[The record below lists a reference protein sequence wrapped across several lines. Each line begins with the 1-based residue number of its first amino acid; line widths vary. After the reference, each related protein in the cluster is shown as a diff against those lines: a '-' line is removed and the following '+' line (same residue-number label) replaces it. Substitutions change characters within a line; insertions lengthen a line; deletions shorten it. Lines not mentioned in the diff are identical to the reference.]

1 MSKILLTGMTAAQAS
16 PSANNK
22 NLQFAGVLH
31 RVLTRLGHE
40 VIWADPELSYNTE
53 SLSSFD
59 SVLVGV
65 SPISSLSANRVYGAL
80 NIINL
85 LWGSDKLTLFVD
97 APGTYQI
104 SASLKSLELNPTSL
118 LKQFYSYRKGYKDV
132 LSDISLS
139 SSIYSAVAKLTNEQW
154 PTTIYPKLPWKSD
167 NDIKFLNPK
176 NIYSNFIGLNFD
188 EILLL
193 DFTYSDEK
201 RSKWVVDSYSHKETT
216 KLVKTLS
223 SPISPMKWNKGVSDF
238 QVFDQMLRSLG
249 AIISTHRGDGSW
261 WSYRY
266 VQAFNAKT
274 PVYTDW
280 KETGIIGGAW
290 NFLASAI
297 EDLDIS
303 ERIIFSDRQKEAYFS
318 ALNSFKT
325 ETNKLEEILKISKE
339 E

>member
-16 PSANNK
+16 PSANNR
-22 NLQFAGVLH
+22 NLQFAGVLYK
-31 RVLTRLGHE
+31 VLTDLGHE
-40 VIWADPELSYNTE
+40 VVWADPELSYNTE

-59 SVLVGV
+59 SILVGV

-80 NIINL
+80 NLINL
-85 LWGSDKLTLFVD
+85 LWDSNKLTLFVD

-104 SASLKSLELNPTSL
+104 SASLNSVESNPTSL
-118 LKQFYSYRKGYKDV
+118 LKKFYSYRKGYKDV
-132 LSDISLS
+132 LSNISLS
-139 SSIYSAVAKLTNEQW
+139 SNIYGAITKLTNEQW
-154 PTTIYPKLPWKSD
+154 PATIYPKLPWKSN
-167 NDIKFLNPK
+167 NDVRLLDPK

-188 EILLL
+188 EVLLL
-193 DFTYSDEK
+193 DSINSNEK
-201 RSKWVVDSYSHKETT
+201 RSKWVVDSYSYKETT
-216 KLVKTLS
+216 KLVETLS
-223 SPISPMKWNKGVSDF
+223 SPTSLMKWNKGVTDS

-249 AIISTHRGDGSW
+249 AIVSTHRGDGSW

-280 KETGIIGGAW
+280 KETGILGDAW

-303 ERIIFSDRQKEAYFS
+303 ERNVLSDKQKEAYFS

-325 ETNKLEEILKISKE
+325 ETNKLEEILKISKGE
-339 E
+339 

>member
-1 MSKILLTGMTAAQAS
+1 
-16 PSANNK
+16 
-22 NLQFAGVLH
+22 
-31 RVLTRLGHE
+31 
-40 VIWADPELSYNTE
+40 
-53 SLSSFD
+53 
-59 SVLVGV
+59 
-65 SPISSLSANRVYGAL
+65 
-80 NIINL
+80 
-85 LWGSDKLTLFVD
+85 
-97 APGTYQI
+97 
-104 SASLKSLELNPTSL
+104 LELNPTSL

-139 SSIYSAVAKLTNEQW
+139 SNIYSAVTKLTNERW

-167 NDIKFLNPK
+167 NDIRFLNPK

-216 KLVKTLS
+216 KLIETLS
-223 SPISPMKWNKGVSDF
+223 SPTSPMRWNKGVSDF
-238 QVFDQMLRSLG
+238 QVFDQMLRSVG

-274 PVYTDW
+274 PIYTDW
-280 KETGIIGGAW
+280 KETGILGNAW

-303 ERIIFSDRQKEAYFS
+303 ERTIFSDRQKEAYFS

-325 ETNKLEEILKISKE
+325 ETNKLEEILKISKKE
-339 E
+339 